1 MKDTEKTAPVSADLL
16 LEQSLAAYKDAHAIS
31 NEMIQFGSL
40 TRQETIVID
49 LYLRLM
55 KELLK

>member
-1 MKDTEKTAPVSADLL
+1 MDNTKKTAPGDAQEL
-16 LEQSLAAYKDAHAIS
+16 LEQSLAAYKDAHVIS
-31 NEMIQFGSL
+31 NEMIQSGSL

-55 KELLK
+55 KELAK

>member
-1 MKDTEKTAPVSADLL
+1 MNDTEKTAPGSAQEL

-31 NEMIQFGSL
+31 DEMIQGGSL
-40 TRQETIVID
+40 TRQETIVVD

-55 KELLK
+55 KELMK

>member
-1 MKDTEKTAPVSADLL
+1 MKDTEKTAPGSAQEL
-16 LEQSLAAYKDAHAIS
+16 LEQSLAAYKDAHGISDEAIR
-31 NEMIQFGSL
+31 FGAL
-40 TRQETIVID
+40 NRQETIVVD

>member
-1 MKDTEKTAPVSADLL
+1 MNNTEKTTPESAQEL
-16 LEQSLAAYKDAHAIS
+16 LEQSLAAYKDTYAIS
-31 NEMIQFGSL
+31 NEMIQGGSL

-55 KELLK
+55 KELEK

>member
-1 MKDTEKTAPVSADLL
+1 MDNTKKIASGDAHEL

-31 NEMIQFGSL
+31 NEAIQFGAL
-40 TRQETIVID
+40 NRQETIVVD

-55 KELLK
+55 KELER

>member
-1 MKDTEKTAPVSADLL
+1 MDNTKKTAPGDAHEL
-16 LEQSLAAYKDAHAIS
+16 LEQSLTAYKDVHAIS

-40 TRQETIVID
+40 NRQETIVVD

-55 KELLK
+55 KELAK

>member
-1 MKDTEKTAPVSADLL
+1 MHNTEKTAPGSAQEL

-31 NEMIQFGSL
+31 DEMIRFGAL
-40 TRQETIVID
+40 DRQETIVVD
-49 LYLRLM
+49 LYLRLI

>member
-1 MKDTEKTAPVSADLL
+1 MNDTEKTAPQSADLL

-31 NEMIQFGSL
+31 DEMIRFGAL
-40 TRQETIVID
+40 DRQETIVVD